1 MRLVSVFILFSL
13 LLLIASANKYFL
25 YIFNIPIHYSLFVVE
40 NNNVWVDQKVIDII
54 KKRVDIKVDVRH
66 FDKSKGKYL
75 LNGICS
81 DNNDKLVFRK
91 NSETNI
97 IDVNTLKAYNDAGK
111 DERYKKDNYSATQTQ
126 SQYKVLEVKY
136 FKLHYTNHQLGL
148 ILSGLLDNYYENIMN
163 FFEFKYGEIL
173 NLGYKV
179 PIYLAP
185 TDDVYRSYNLVPDWS
200 SGSLVFDFWRPT
212 PSFVIYAHE
221 RDSFLIQRVLPHE
234 ITHLIIALY
243 WKENALDYRTRF
255 IQEGVAQYN
264 EYRLL
269 TGLEEIV
276 VHPSIKIGFENLLY
290 PVLDSKDSVKIFYE
304 NSLAFTSFL
313 ICRYGKFKYIQFIR
327 KNRDSL
333 DIVRNLNDVYLFT
346 KFYDQDKVIKKIED
360 EWNYFIKNYNPTPL
374 K

>member
-1 MRLVSVFILFSL
+1 MRLVSVFISFSF
-13 LLLIASANKYFL
+13 LLLIANANKYFL
-25 YIFNIPIHYSLFVVE
+25 YIFNIPIDYSLFVVE

-54 KKRVDIKVDVRH
+54 KKRVDIKVDIRH
-66 FDKSKGKYL
+66 FDKSKAKYL

-97 IDVNTLKAYNDAGK
+97 IDVNTLKAYNEVK
-111 DERYKKDNYSATQTQ
+111 DERYKKGDYSVNQDQTL
-126 SQYKVLEVKY
+126 YKIIETKY
-136 FKLHYTNHQLGL
+136 FKLYYTNRQLGL
-148 ILSGLLDNYYENIMN
+148 ILSGLLDSYYENIMN
-163 FFEFKYGEIL
+163 FFGFRYGEIL

-200 SGSLVFDFWRPT
+200 SGSLVFDFWGPT

-243 WKENALDYRTRF
+243 WKENALDQRTKF
-255 IQEGVAQYN
+255 IQEGIAQYI

-276 VHPSIKIGFENLLY
+276 VHPSIKIRFENLLY
-290 PVLDSKDSVKIFYE
+290 PTLDSKDSIKVFYE

-313 ICRYGKFKYIQFIR
+313 ICRYGKFRYLQFIR

-333 DIVRNLNDVYLFT
+333 DIIRNLNDVYQFT
-346 KFYDQDKVIKKIED
+346 NFYDHHKVIKEIED
-360 EWNYFIKNYNPTPL
+360 DWNYFIKTSNPTTL